1 MPTRNILHSTRM
13 PLHPFVAGL
22 LIGLSLTAHSEP
34 DFCRQAAQVAEIQES
49 AFYPPAT
56 YRVTG
61 SGRLYFHRAPYN
73 ECQDSKLFLVAGDRV
88 TAYPAYDG
96 WFSVSYRPPGGP
108 QEINGWLRM
117 ERLDYVD
124 GTAPLPARP

>member
-1 MPTRNILHSTRM
+1 MILR
-13 PLHPFVAGL
+13 PLVTSL
-22 LIGLSLTAHSEP
+22 LLGLSLTAHGESER
-34 DFCRQAAQVAEIQES
+34 CRQAAQVAEIQES

-61 SGRLYFHRAPYN
+61 SGRLYFHRAADS
-73 ECQDSKLFLVAGDRV
+73 ECQDSKHFLVAGDRV
-88 TAYPAYDG
+88 TAYTAYDG
-96 WFSVSYRPPGGP
+96 WFSVSYRPLGGR